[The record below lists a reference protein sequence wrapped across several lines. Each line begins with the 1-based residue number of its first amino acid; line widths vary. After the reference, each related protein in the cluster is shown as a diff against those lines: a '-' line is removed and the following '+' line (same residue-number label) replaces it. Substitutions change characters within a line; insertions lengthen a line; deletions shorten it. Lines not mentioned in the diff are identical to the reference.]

1 MKDQLLHF
9 IERAEGD
16 IAFLN
21 GSGAS
26 PLDKALAEHLIEYVS
41 KLKEIAQ

>member
-16 IAFLN
+16 IAFL
-21 GSGAS
+21 SGKSAS
-26 PLDKALAEHLIEYVS
+26 DLDKALAEHLIEYVA